1 MLSVNCV
8 FNASLPKT
16 WEISSWLSYR
26 KCHMHTVVD
35 MFLIAPECCP
45 QHLRH
50 QYPWKQ
56 LQCLVFRQ
64 LLDSSLS

>member
-35 MFLIAPECCP
+35 MFLIAPAW
-45 QHLRH
+45 L
-50 QYPWKQ
+50 
-56 LQCLVFRQ
+56 
-64 LLDSSLS
+64 SSASQTSVPLETVTMLSV